1 MDLKSPANAFQG
13 ERYSLVTT
21 PEDARAREEL
31 LPHDAERFAA
41 VTGPTDGMPWYQRA
55 FVFLRPGWASYLR
68 QFATMQEVSG
78 AFGDIGLFLP
88 LLTALA
94 IGRVDGAPQI
104 EFGPALF
111 FAGIFTA
118 GLSLYFNVPIPVQ
131 PMKTIAAVAIA
142 EKYSNPQILAAG
154 IISGTAMFLL
164 ASTNLITVVYKLVPL
179 SIVRGIQL
187 GVGLSVMISG
197 FKSAYVLQLNLT
209 PATDKASFKAKASTD
224 VQWWG
229 IDSVFVSIVLGALC
243 VTFLRSRKVPIALIL
258 FVYGMVVAIYQYTD
272 LRSEYKLPALK
283 FGPDF
288 AAPVVP
294 SASDFKTGF
303 TYLFLPQL
311 PLTLLNSVV
320 ALEKLSADLFPKH
333 HAPADVRRI
342 CFSLAGGNLLFSW
355 FGMLPVCH
363 GAGGLASQHAFGARS
378 SLSMVFLGG
387 FKVFFALLFG
397 SSCVTLLQLGVFP
410 QSVLGVLLVFSGM
423 TLAAVGLKIDTSNAR
438 DTLLLLLTAGGA
450 LGINTGAGFLIGF
463 GTYLLLLLLHRLG
476 LSDDEHQ

>member
-1 MDLKSPANAFQG
+1 MDLKSPASAFQG
-13 ERYSLVTT
+13 ERYSLAVT
-21 PEDARAREEL
+21 PEDQRAREEL
-31 LPHDAERFAA
+31 LPRDDQFAA
-41 VTGPTDGMPWYQRA
+41 VTGPTDGLPWAQRA
-55 FVFLRPGWASYLR
+55 FMCLRPGWASYLK
-68 QFATMQEVSG
+68 QFATIQEVSG

-118 GLSLYFNVPIPVQ
+118 GLSLYFNIPIPVQ

-142 EKYSNPQILAAG
+142 EKYSNPEILAAG
-154 IISGTAMFLL
+154 IISGAVLFVL
-164 ASTNLITVVYKLVPL
+164 AATNLISLVAKLVPL
-179 SIVRGIQL
+179 AIVRGIQL
-187 GVGLSVMISG
+187 GVGVSVMISG
-197 FKSAYVLQLNLT
+197 FKAAYVLRLNLS
-209 PATDKASFKAKASTD
+209 PATNSSSFKAKASAD
-224 VQWWG
+224 VAWWG
-229 IDSVFVSIVLGALC
+229 VDSVCVSVVLGALC
-243 VTFLRSRKVPIALIL
+243 VAFIRSRKVPIALIL
-258 FVYGMVVAIYQYTD
+258 FVYGMAVAVYQYTD
-272 LRSEYKLPALK
+272 LRSTYKLPALTL
-283 FGPDF
+283 GPDF

-294 SASDFKTGF
+294 SARNFRTGF

-342 CFSLAGGNLLFSW
+342 CFSLAGGNLLFAW

-378 SLSMVFLGG
+378 SLAMVFLGT

-397 SSCVTLLQLGVFP
+397 SSCVTLLQTGVFP
-410 QSVLGVLLVFSGM
+410 QSVLGVLLVFSGL

-463 GTYLLLLLLHRLG
+463 GTYLLLLLLERLG
-476 LSDDEHQ
+476 LQQE